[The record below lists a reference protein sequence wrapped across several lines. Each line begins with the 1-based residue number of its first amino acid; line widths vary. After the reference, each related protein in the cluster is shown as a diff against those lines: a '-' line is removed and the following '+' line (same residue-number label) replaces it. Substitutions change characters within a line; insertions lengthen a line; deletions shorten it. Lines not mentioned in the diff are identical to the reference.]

1 MASLEKAEKLF
12 QAKVNEAC
20 ISSIDA
26 LIKLNE
32 TELHFLEVE
41 KYSHKT
47 GKLVDALNGMDIEL
61 EFKNFTT
68 QIKNN
73 IDQIRKM
80 KILGELPKI
89 NEEENIMTLEKTI
102 KIEGDPLLKIAVVN
116 KKLIQIR

>member
-73 IDQIRKM
+73 ID
-80 KILGELPKI
+80 
-89 NEEENIMTLEKTI
+89 
-102 KIEGDPLLKIAVVN
+102 
-116 KKLIQIR
+116 